1 MSTSAF
7 PEPVAAAVPAPL
19 PYHRLALARAR
30 RTWWQPLLTGVLALA
45 FYAAMIAI
53 LFIGLMI
60 VAFEVPAVD
69 RVVES
74 MLVTDAWFDLDQPG
88 LFVLLVVPLILMI
101 PALLA
106 ASRIVQGRGVGMLW
120 SVAGRIRWSLL
131 GRTLV
136 VAFVIMAA
144 FFAASLGLDALRG
157 EPIVFEA
164 THPGIPAMLILV
176 VLLVPFQA
184 AAEEYVF
191 RGYLMQ
197 LIGRWL
203 RHPAFAI
210 LLPVPLFVL
219 GHGYDI
225 WGSLDIAAF
234 AIIAGWLSWRT
245 GGLEAAI
252 AMHIAN
258 NVLIFVMASF
268 SLVDG
273 NATEGT
279 PIGLVSS
286 VIMMLVYV
294 AIVARRGGAERPQA
308 ASRSSASRIV

>member
-1 MSTSAF
+1 M
-7 PEPVAAAVPAPL
+7 
-19 PYHRLALARAR
+19 
-30 RTWWQPLLTGVLALA
+30 
-45 FYAAMIAI
+45 
-53 LFIGLMI
+53 
-60 VAFEVPAVD
+60 
-69 RVVES
+69 
-74 MLVTDAWFDLDQPG
+74 
-88 LFVLLVVPLILMI
+88 LLVVPLILMI